1 MDKLIV
7 TIDGPSGSGKSTLAK
22 LLACREGF
30 FYIDTGALYRSI
42 AYLFSTKPTPRE
54 LDKLSV
60 LWKKVNTEYHLFVS
74 NRDMEPY
81 IRGEEIGKNASII
94 AKLPFV
100 RRFVNSVV
108 RENVNRGK
116 YVVEGRDVGS
126 VIFPEAQVKIYLQ
139 ADLKERA
146 MRRAKELHVQK
157 DMILDKIKERDEKDI
172 TRKDSPLVIPEGAHV
187 IDTTNKT
194 QEKVYT
200 EVISLLK

>member
-1 MDKLIV
+1 MDRLIV

-22 LLACREGF
+22 LLACRERF

-42 AYLFSTKPTPRE
+42 AYLFSTQPTPE
-54 LDKLSV
+54 KLSK
-60 LWKKVNTEYHLFVS
+60 LSISWKKVNTEYHLFVF

-81 IRGEEIGKNASII
+81 IRGEEVGKDASII

-100 RRFVNSVV
+100 RRFVNNMVRGSVKEG
-108 RENVNRGK
+108 R
-116 YVVEGRDVGS
+116 YVVEGRDAGS

-146 MRRAKELHVQK
+146 MRRAKELHVEK
-157 DMILDKIKERDEKDI
+157 DMILYKIKERDEKDI

-194 QEKVYT
+194 QEEVYIQ
-200 EVISLLK
+200 VISLLK